1 MGSQQKRLQHHP
13 YVFIYMVTL
22 RFQTPHRMRNISGE
36 HIIWAERSREE
47 ELLCKRCAD
56 SKRWATLQNWAR
68 WGGTAAHQLGIRKQ
82 SCCIEKKQSRNE
94 LERNGE
100 RWKTCFPPLRPDGW
114 GLQLSAFRL
123 HESSA
128 GTAWWAVINE
138 VLQWNALAKPHGTHL
153 HVTCQKQPCLPRTAL
168 LFTFPSAA
176 KWIFKWIAFKETALT
191 KAQLMSDCCLG
202 TGNHRRMKLYVFRAH
217 LLLEQATN
225 PS

>member
-1 MGSQQKRLQHHP
+1 MTTALWLMTKKKSQSYQS
-13 YVFIYMVTL
+13 VFVTVYLISPSNSLCYTKYGISAEKAAASSL
-22 RFQTPHRMRNISGE
+22 RFYLHGDTKISNTTQDE
-36 HIIWAERSREE
+36 RRFWRAHHMNRKRSREE

-114 GLQLSAFRL
+114 GLQLSGFRL

-128 GTAWWAVINE
+128 E
-138 VLQWNALAKPHGTHL
+138 YL
-153 HVTCQKQPCLPRTAL
+153 HVAEAPH
-168 LFTFPSAA
+168 
-176 KWIFKWIAFKETALT
+176 
-191 KAQLMSDCCLG
+191 D
-202 TGNHRRMKLYVFRAH
+202 
-217 LLLEQATN
+217 EQ
-225 PS
+225 